1 MFSLLLFKLNSLG
14 GLSKLM
20 PKECPHSFL
29 QLYGVTFIES
39 TIIYY
44 LPVPSDEQ
52 LCFPK
57 SFG

>member
-1 MFSLLLFKLNSLG
+1 MFSLLLFKLNTLG

-20 PKECPHSFL
+20 PKEYPHSFL
-29 QLYGVTFIES
+29 QLYGITFIES

-44 LPVPSDEQ
+44 LTVPSDEQ
-52 LCFPK
+52 LYFPK